1 MALTDAQR
9 RSLSLDLRRIAE
21 LLDME
26 LTKSSGQRV
35 GFSLVVWGAFGED
48 GNIQYVSNVERE
60 DALRHML
67 ELCKSWVDGMPDVPF
82 HERQ

>member
-1 MALTDAQR
+1 MPLTDIQR
-9 RSLSLDLRRIAE
+9 RKLSTDLNRIAKVIGGE
-21 LLDME
+21 LKRTTGADM
-26 LTKSSGQRV
+26 

-48 GNIQYVSNVERE
+48 EMIQYVSNVERK
-60 DALRHML
+60 DALRYML